1 MPRLRLLDLVK
12 NALIF
17 TVTQMPKAIMKKLTA
32 CNLLSLFMLVIA
44 PGILHSQSI
53 ESKLAGLHIQLD
65 SIAKAQ
71 AVITEKIEALK
82 LERIRRDLLIAGLP
96 SDEKKSNIVWHA
108 AYVLEYD
115 EPFEQARWVAHI
127 ITPDVLSGIV
137 SRTNDFRPDSLIKT
151 GSAVEADYFLKQLQP
166 DSTFKYDAFGYDRG
180 HLAPSA
186 DFRWSA
192 KALSES
198 YLYSNMSPQLGA
210 FNREAWAS
218 VEDKVRG
225 YLYSNPTSQ
234 LYVVTGPVLK
244 DGLPKIERGVN
255 KVSIPEFYWKVA
267 IDPLKKKGIG
277 FIMPNKKITEAIE
290 SYAVTIDSV
299 ERYTGYNFFSNLP
312 VNIQSDAENQRVL
325 ADWFPLIAKGDV
337 EPVNATELKRGQ
349 INTEIAKQ
357 WINSN
362 QEITVTGTVVSG
374 RASKSGNMLL
384 NLDKQFPNQV
394 FTVFIKKENIPNFS
408 YDILTYLK
416 GKKVLVT
423 GKISGM
429 DGMPV
434 MYVDYE
440 KQVLVQ

>member
-1 MPRLRLLDLVK
+1 MK
-12 NALIF
+12 
-17 TVTQMPKAIMKKLTA
+17 KAIA
-32 CNLLSLFMLVIA
+32 FYLSCLFTFFLA
-44 PGILHSQSI
+44 PGIAYSQSI
-53 ESKLAGLHIQLD
+53 ESKLAVLTVQLD
-65 SIAKAQ
+65 SIAKAE
-71 AVITEKIEALK
+71 AIITEKIEHLK
-82 LERIRRDLLIAGLP
+82 LERIRRDLLSAGLP
-96 SDEKKSNIVWHA
+96 STEKEANIIWHA
-108 AYVLEYD
+108 AYVLHYD
-115 EPFEQARWVAHI
+115 EAFEQARWVAHI

-166 DSTFKYDAFGYDRG
+166 DSTYKYDAFGYDRG

-225 YLYSNPTSQ
+225 YLYNNPTSQ

-267 IDPLKKKGIG
+267 IDPAKKKGIG
-277 FIMPNKKITEAIE
+277 FIMPNRKITEAVE
-290 SYAVTIDSV
+290 NFAVPIDSV
-299 ERYTGYNFFSNLP
+299 ERYTGYDFFSNLP
-312 VNIQSDAENQRVL
+312 ADIQSDAENQRIL

-337 EPVNATELKRGQ
+337 EAVKATELKRGQ
-349 INTEIAKQ
+349 INTEIAAQ
-357 WINSN
+357 WINSS

-374 RASKSGNMLL
+374 RASKSGNILL

-408 YDILTYLK
+408 YDILTHLK
-416 GKKVLVT
+416 GKKVFVT

>member
-1 MPRLRLLDLVK
+1 MRLSLRWHQLPKAVMKKNIACRLLY
-12 NALIF
+12 
-17 TVTQMPKAIMKKLTA
+17 
-32 CNLLSLFMLVIA
+32 LVIFFLA
-44 PGILHSQSI
+44 PGIIYSQSI
-53 ESKLAGLHIQLD
+53 ESKLAGLDLQLD

-71 AVITEKIEALK
+71 AIITEKIENLK
-82 LERIRRDLLIAGLP
+82 LERIRRDLLAAGLP
-96 SDEKKSNIVWHA
+96 SNEKQSNIVWHA

-115 EPFEQARWVAHI
+115 EAFEQARWVAHI

-137 SRTNDFRPDSLIKT
+137 SRTNDFRPDSLIRS

-166 DSTFKYDAFGYDRG
+166 DSTYKYDAFGYDRG

-225 YLYSNPTSQ
+225 YLYSNPSSQ

-244 DGLPKIERGVN
+244 EGLPKIERGVN

-267 IDPLKKKGIG
+267 IDPVKKKGIG
-277 FIMPNKKITEAIE
+277 FIMPNRKITQAVEGF
-290 SYAVTIDSV
+290 AVTIDSV
-299 ERYTGYNFFSNLP
+299 ERYTGYDFFSNLP
-312 VNIQSDAENQRVL
+312 AAIQNDAESQREL

-337 EPVNATELKRGQ
+337 EPVKATDLKRGQ
-349 INTEIAKQ
+349 INTEIAAQ
-357 WINSN
+357 WINSS

-374 RASKSGNMLL
+374 RASKSGNILL

-408 YDILTYLK
+408 YDILTHLK
-416 GKKVLVT
+416 GKRVFVT
-423 GKISGM
+423 GKVSGM

>member
-1 MPRLRLLDLVK
+1 
-12 NALIF
+12 
-17 TVTQMPKAIMKKLTA
+17 MKKSTA
-32 CNLLSLFMLVIA
+32 SHLIILFILLLSPCTIY
-44 PGILHSQSI
+44 SQSI
-53 ESKLAGLHIQLD
+53 ESKLAGLTSQLD
-65 SIAKAQ
+65 SIAKAR
-71 AVITEKIEALK
+71 AVIIEKIETLK
-82 LERIRRDLLIAGLP
+82 LERIRKDLLSAGLP
-96 SDEKKSNIVWHA
+96 SNEKPRNIVWHS

-115 EPFEQARWVAHI
+115 EAFEQARWVAHI

-166 DSTFKYDAFGYDRG
+166 DSTYKYDAFGYDRG

-210 FNREAWAS
+210 FNREAWAN

-225 YLYSNPTSQ
+225 YIYSNPASQ
-234 LYVVTGPVLK
+234 LYVVTGPVLH

-255 KVSIPEFYWKVA
+255 KVSIPQYYWKVA
-267 IDPLKKKGIG
+267 LDPAKKKGIG

-290 SYAVTIDSV
+290 NYAVTIDSV
-299 ERYTGYNFFSNLP
+299 EQYTGYDFFSNLP
-312 VNIQSDAENQRVL
+312 MDIQMDAENQRML
-325 ADWFPLIAKGDV
+325 ADWFPQIAKGDV
-337 EPVNATELKRGQ
+337 EPEKASELKRGQ
-349 INTEIAKQ
+349 INTEIAAQ

-362 QEITVTGTVVSG
+362 QEITVVGTVVSG
-374 RASKSGNMLL
+374 RASKAGNILL
-384 NLDKQFPNQV
+384 NLDKQFPNQL
-394 FTVFIKKENIPNFS
+394 FTVFIKKENIPNFP
-408 YDILTYLK
+408 YDILTHLK

-429 DGMPV
+429 DGLPV
-434 MYVDYE
+434 MYVDVE